1 MFDTILAITVQH
13 LDDVDRIALAII
25 PVQFADLFLVV
36 EEVQPALAAAATTS
50 TDLTD
55 AVRGDGDFI
64 DLVFGEGLSAVV
76 GVVEF
81 TTIMRYQLV
90 YKRRVSIECSFNE
103 EFPYPSMTV
112 CRTVISPFSRWSR
125 MWKETHWSS
134 MGPAAGILNEAGQ
147 KVSRKGM
154 CVSMYAVML

>member
-25 PVQFADLFLVV
+25 PVQLADLFLVV

-81 TTIMRYQLV
+81 TTFDNGVSDGDLALLQVVPDVERDPLV
-90 YKRRVSIECSFNE
+90 VHGAG
-103 EFPYPSMTV
+103 
-112 CRTVISPFSRWSR
+112 CRHL
-125 MWKETHWSS
+125 E
-134 MGPAAGILNEAGQ
+134 
-147 KVSRKGM
+147 
-154 CVSMYAVML
+154 